1 MWASAGQALILIEYG
16 LERNLNWFRVLCLFY
31 FFIFTSIPIAATEA
45 SQPAFRYIKY
55 ENGMILTSFAIQDS
69 LPQELITYLNKGVPI
84 SFEYEVELW
93 KVRQGWF
100 DKLLDKAAISF
111 QVRYDPW
118 EKQYSVLQT
127 SGDLTIENTLKGERE
142 TIDLVSSSG
151 RNSFAL
157 SDTGGIYYLVGR
169 LAIKTM
175 TFSNFK
181 EVESWLKGGISGA
194 KKPDLQEAPDKFG
207 EFVFDLALKISGLKN
222 ISDEVKSQEFEI
234 SQLPLIYPSK

>member
-1 MWASAGQALILIEYG
+1 MIRYLIFCLIVISLLALGSTAE
-16 LERNLNWFRVLCLFY
+16 
-31 FFIFTSIPIAATEA
+31 AA
-45 SQPAFRYIKY
+45 QPAFRYIKY
-55 ENGMILTSFAIQDS
+55 ENGTILTSFAIQDS

-84 SFEYEVELW
+84 SFDYEVELW

-100 DKLLDKAAISF
+100 DKLLDKTAISF

-127 SGDLTIENTLKGERE
+127 LRDLTIENTLKGERE
-142 TIDLVSSSG
+142 TIDLVNSSG
-151 RNSFAL
+151 RISFAI
-157 SDTGGIYYLVGR
+157 SDTAGLYYIVGR

-175 TFSNFK
+175 SFSNFK

-222 ISDEVKSQEFEI
+222 ISDEVKSQEFMI
-234 SQLPLIYPSK
+234 SQLPLIIPPK

>member
-1 MWASAGQALILIEYG
+1 MWAGAGRFFNSFGNGLKKKLIHY
-16 LERNLNWFRVLCLFY
+16 RVLC
-31 FFIFTSIPIAATEA
+31 FICILVLTTILTSAAGA
-45 SQPAFRYIKY
+45 AQPAFRYIKY
-55 ENGMILTSFAIQDS
+55 ENAKILTSFAIQDS
-69 LPQELITYLNKGVPI
+69 LPQELMAYLNKGVPI
-84 SFEYEVELW
+84 SFEYEIELW

-100 DKLLDKAAISF
+100 DKLFDKAAISF

-127 SGDLTIENTLKGERE
+127 SKNLTIENTLKGERE

-151 RNSFAL
+151 HNSFAL
-157 SDTGGIYYLVGR
+157 NDTSGIYYLVGR

-194 KKPDLQEAPDKFG
+194 KKPDIQEAPDKFG

-222 ISDEVKSQEFEI
+222 ISDEVKSQEFKVN
-234 SQLPLIYPSK
+234 QLPMMFPPK